1 MSSSCYNK
9 KVASLPPM
17 KYLNLASAFLASF
30 KPKPQ
35 SQQPGID
42 SYGQTKLTKEAEQEL
57 MEWLF
62 SSLMGAGYFGK
73 AHLFWDNGQDR
84 EREIFTALLQHE
96 PVFLYRLGA
105 RPTPNVEGY
114 HWRLI
119 GEHPSLRVYQL
130 EMEVEGD

>member
-1 MSSSCYNK
+1 
-9 KVASLPPM
+9 M
-17 KYLNLASAFLASF
+17 KYLNLASAFLASL

-42 SYGQTKLTKEAEQEL
+42 SYGQTTLTKEAEQEL

-84 EREIFTALLQHE
+84 ERDIFTALMRNE
-96 PVFLYRLGA
+96 PIFLYRQGA
-105 RPTPNVEGY
+105 RPSPRVEGY
-114 HWRLI
+114 CWRLV

-130 EMEVEGD
+130 EMEVEGE